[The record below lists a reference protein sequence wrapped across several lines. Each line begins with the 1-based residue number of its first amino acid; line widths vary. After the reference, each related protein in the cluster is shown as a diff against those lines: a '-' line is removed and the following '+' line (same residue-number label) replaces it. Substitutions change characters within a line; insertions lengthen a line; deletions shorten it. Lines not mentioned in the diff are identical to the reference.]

1 MPEPSYTPGVDQTLN
16 RLEQDDSRPELW
28 SAIVEKLHLVC
39 AEPNS
44 KEARQRQMRSTGG
57 EVFWLVTVKAPQEK
71 NDWCI
76 IWSPSGEEVV
86 FTYVGPWPPEA
97 QPAS

>member
-1 MPEPSYTPGVDQTLN
+1 
-16 RLEQDDSRPELW
+16 
-28 SAIVEKLHLVC
+28 
-39 AEPNS
+39 
-44 KEARQRQMRSTGG
+44 MRSTGG